1 MKKRPF
7 YPGTPGSVSDD
18 GEERPRE
25 ALANGPVDPE
35 TVEKARRGDPAAM
48 DALIRGVAPG
58 VHRLALRLTADHDAA
73 EDLTMEALYRGS
85 VKIRKLR
92 DPHAAVAWFRATLLN
107 LWRDRMRRARP
118 GELSLGD
125 APEPAELPGDDPA
138 ALLDAAEL
146 REACAKALPLL
157 PPAQRAVLALVID
170 EGLTVTEV
178 AAALGTTPDRVKA
191 NLWHGRKRLRELL
204 ARFADEEPR
213 P

>member
-7 YPGTPGSVSDD
+7 YPGDLRSVSPI

-85 VKIRKLR
+85 VKIGKLR
-92 DPHAAVAWFRATLLN
+92 EPRAAGAWFRSTLLN

-125 APEPAELPGDDPA
+125 APEPAEPIEDGPS
-138 ALLDAAEL
+138 ALLDAEEL

-178 AAALGTTPDRVKA
+178 AAALGTTTDRVKA
-191 NLWHGRKRLRELL
+191 NLWHGRRRLRELL
-204 ARFADEEPR
+204 ARFAEEEPR

>member
-7 YPGTPGSVSDD
+7 YPDTPGSVSDD

-58 VHRLALRLTADHDAA
+58 VHRLALRLTADHNAA

-85 VKIRKLR
+85 VKIGKLR
-92 DPHAAVAWFRATLLN
+92 DPRAAAAWFRSTLLN

-125 APEPAELPGDDPA
+125 APEPAEPPGDGPA
-138 ALLDAAEL
+138 ALLDAEEL

-178 AAALGTTPDRVKA
+178 AAALGTTADRVKA
-191 NLWHGRKRLRELL
+191 NLWHGRRRLRELL
-204 ARFADEEPR
+204 ARFAGEEPR